1 MDIGRYNTLELLR
14 ITSVGAFLGDEQGN
28 DVLLPTKWIPE
39 NGAVGDKLRVFVY
52 TDSEDRPIA
61 TTLVPKA
68 TVQQFGFMRV
78 NQVNEVGAFL
88 DWGIQKDI
96 LVPYREQ
103 RLKMEEGRSYVV
115 FLYLDVSTGRVAASN
130 RIARYLDNE
139 EITVAEGA
147 EVDLLVFER
156 TDLGY
161 KVIINHLH
169 TGMVYGNE
177 VFRPLNVGEQMKG
190 YVRKVREDNK
200 IDISLQAPGYAAV
213 EPNSQR
219 LLDLLKAK
227 KGFLPYSDKTDPG
240 IIQQELQMSKKV
252 FKKAVGALYK
262 QKLIS
267 IEDNGIRIIA
277 QPLPATVAPI
287 SE

>member
-39 NGAVGDKLRVFVY
+39 GAGIGDKLTVFVY

-61 TTLVPKA
+61 TTLTPKA

-115 FLYLDVSTGRVAASN
+115 FLYLDISTGRVAASN
-130 RIARYLDNE
+130 RIARYLSNDE
-139 EITVAEGA
+139 LTVAEGE

-190 YVRKVREDNK
+190 HVRKVREDNK

-219 LLDLLKAK
+219 LLDMMEKRG
-227 KGFLPYSDKTDPG
+227 GFIPYTDSTDAG
-240 IIQQELQMSKKV
+240 VIQHELQMSKKV

-262 QKLIS
+262 QKRILIEEEGLRLVKQDQAS
-267 IEDNGIRIIA
+267 IDKA
-277 QPLPATVAPI
+277 
-287 SE
+287 

>member
-1 MDIGRYNTLELLR
+1 MDIGNYNTLELLR
-14 ITSVGAFLGDEQGN
+14 ITSVGAYLGDEQGN
-28 DVLLPTKWIPE
+28 DILLPTKWIPE
-39 NGAVGDKLRVFVY
+39 GIAIGDPLRVFVY

-61 TTLVPKA
+61 TTLTPKA

-96 LVPYREQ
+96 LVPFREQ

-115 FLYLDVSTGRVAASN
+115 FLYLDISSGRVAASN
-130 RIARYLDNE
+130 RIARYLDND
-139 EITVAEGA
+139 EITVADGD
-147 EVDLLVFER
+147 EVDLMVYER
-156 TDLGY
+156 TELGY

-169 TGMVYGNE
+169 TGIIYGNE
-177 VFRPLNVGEQMKG
+177 VFRPLHVGEQMKG

-200 IDISLQAPGYAAV
+200 IDITLQAPGYAAV

-219 LLDLLKAK
+219 LLDLMQRKN
-227 KGFLPYSDKTDPG
+227 GFVPYTDKTDPG
-240 IIQQELQMSKKV
+240 IIQHELQMSKKV

-262 QKLIS
+262 QKRIV
-267 IEDNGIRIIA
+267 IEEGGLR
-277 QPLPATVAPI
+277 LVK
-287 SE
+287 